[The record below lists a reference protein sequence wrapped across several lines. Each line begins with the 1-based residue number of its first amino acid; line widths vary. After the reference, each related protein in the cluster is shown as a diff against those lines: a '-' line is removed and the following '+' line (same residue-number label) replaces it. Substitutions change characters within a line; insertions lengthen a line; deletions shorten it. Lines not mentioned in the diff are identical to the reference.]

1 MTFHSDLAALPD
13 GSIVRWLRIEGDQTS
28 EAVGILH
35 RQDGETWVSPGG
47 WDPMTINV
55 ITAPATVIRYGP
67 HDGETATDEISGE
80 VGHHLGPV
88 FPPRTDADYRDRA
101 LTLVV
106 RLASHLP
113 SGTVFLTVAREFENY
128 LRGDITDAARP

>member
-101 LTLVV
+101 LTLAV
-106 RLASHLP
+106 RAAANVTGGISFV
-113 SGTVFLTVAREFENY
+113 SIAREFETY
-128 LRGDITDAARP
+128 LRGDITDAPRP